1 MIIVAALPSIGP
13 SPPII
18 PMLVLLAGILSLVVG
33 FLKVIRLRSLVL
45 KTEDWERAMFI
56 CAGILYLLY
65 SVKLYLEQ

>member
-1 MIIVAALPSIGP
+1 MIVIAALPSVGP
-13 SPPII
+13 SLPII
-18 PMLVLLAGILSLVVG
+18 PLLVLLAGILSLAVG
-33 FLKVIRLRSLVL
+33 FLKDIRLRSFIL